1 LENFAA
7 TAATNCWGIRWQLA
21 RTLFDG
27 MHKPG
32 TVKITEGPL
41 EMAGSSVIGG
51 HNSIHGYSAEYPL
64 FFVKKNQALFS
75 QPSTANSA
83 FFLACQH
90 LH

>member
-1 LENFAA
+1 MEHSPLTHFGKFLNS
-7 TAATNCWGIRWQLA
+7 
-21 RTLFDG
+21 
-27 MHKPG
+27 
-32 TVKITEGPL
+32 KIPPPP
-41 EMAGSSVIGG
+41 MGG
-51 HNSIHGYSAEYPL
+51 HKRIHGYSAEYPL